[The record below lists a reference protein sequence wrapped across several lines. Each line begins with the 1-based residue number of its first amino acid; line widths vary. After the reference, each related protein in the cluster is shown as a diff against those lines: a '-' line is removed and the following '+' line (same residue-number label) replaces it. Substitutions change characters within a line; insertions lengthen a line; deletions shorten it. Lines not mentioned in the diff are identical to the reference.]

1 MNKRFIIML
10 VIALILAFV
19 SAWVAKLWIQG
30 RPVGKTIPVVVAAV
44 DIPYGVRI
52 EAFQIKIIDWPNDSV
67 PVGAYSAKD
76 QVIDK
81 VSRNDFY
88 ADEPISEKR
97 MLVHTAGSTLSTLI
111 DKEYRAIAIRVD
123 DVVGVAGFILPGNN
137 VDILATK
144 MDKVTT
150 QWVTQTKLQ
159 NIRVL
164 AVDQDD
170 SHEKDKPAIVRAV
183 TLQLKP
189 EQAEVMVQAM
199 REGTIQLTLR
209 NPNDNLLVKVPDKV
223 EVEDISPYLL
233 DNKTP
238 LKKHLLKVIPW

>member
-1 MNKRFIIML
+1 MNKRFIIMFG
-10 VIALILAFV
+10 IALLLAFFA
-19 SAWVAKLWIQG
+19 AWVANLWIQG
-30 RPVGKTIPVVVAAV
+30 RPVGKTTPGVVAAV
-44 DIPYGVRI
+44 DIPYGVKI
-52 EAFQIKIIDWPNDSV
+52 EEFQIKVIDWPNDSV
-67 PVGAYSAKD
+67 PSSAYTSKD

-88 ADEPISEKR
+88 TDEPISEKR

-137 VDILATK
+137 VDILATR
-144 MDKVTT
+144 MDKDLN
-150 QWVTQTKLQ
+150 QSVTQTKLQ

-189 EQAEVMVQAM
+189 QEAEVMVQAM

-209 NPNDNLLVKVPDKV
+209 NPNDNQLVKIQDKV
-223 EVEDISPYLL
+223 VAEMISPVSE
-233 DNKTP
+233 NKVAS
-238 LKKHLLKVIPW
+238 KKHVLKVIPW

>member
-1 MNKRFIIML
+1 MNKRFIIMFG
-10 VIALILAFV
+10 IALLLAFFA
-19 SAWVAKLWIQG
+19 AWVANLWIQG
-30 RPVGKTIPVVVAAV
+30 RPVGKTTPVVVAAV
-44 DIPYGVRI
+44 DIPYGVKI
-52 EAFQIKIIDWPNDSV
+52 EAFQIKVIDWPNDSV
-67 PVGAYSAKD
+67 PSSAYTSKD

-88 ADEPISEKR
+88 TDEPISEKR

-144 MDKVTT
+144 MDKDLN
-150 QWVTQTKLQ
+150 QSVTQTKLQ

-170 SHEKDKPAIVRAV
+170 SHEKDKPSIVRAV

-189 EQAEVMVQAM
+189 EEAEVMVQAM

-209 NPNDNLLVKVPDKV
+209 NPNDNQLVKIQDKV
-223 EVEDISPYLL
+223 EAEMISPVSENNVAY
-233 DNKTP
+233 
-238 LKKHLLKVIPW
+238 KKHVLKVIPW

>member
-1 MNKRFIIML
+1 MNKRFIIMFG
-10 VIALILAFV
+10 IALLLAFFA
-19 SAWVAKLWIQG
+19 AWVANLWIQG
-30 RPVGKTIPVVVAAV
+30 RPVGKTTPVVVAAV
-44 DIPYGVRI
+44 DIPYGVKI
-52 EAFQIKIIDWPNDSV
+52 EEFQIKVIDWPNDSV
-67 PVGAYSAKD
+67 PSSAYTSKD

-88 ADEPISEKR
+88 TDEPISEKR

-137 VDILATK
+137 VDILATR
-144 MDKVTT
+144 MDKDLN
-150 QWVTQTKLQ
+150 QSVTQTKLQ

-170 SHEKDKPAIVRAV
+170 SHEKDNPAIVRAV

-189 EQAEVMVQAM
+189 QEAEVMVQAM

-209 NPNDNLLVKVPDKV
+209 NPNDNQLVKIQDKV
-223 EVEDISPYLL
+223 VAEMISPVSE
-233 DNKTP
+233 NKVAS
-238 LKKHLLKVIPW
+238 KKHVLKVIPW

>member
-1 MNKRFIIML
+1 MNKRFIIMFG
-10 VIALILAFV
+10 IALLLAFFA
-19 SAWVAKLWIQG
+19 AWVANLWIQG
-30 RPVGKTIPVVVAAV
+30 RPVGKTTPVVVAAV
-44 DIPYGVRI
+44 DIPYGVKI
-52 EAFQIKIIDWPNDSV
+52 EEFQIKVIDWPNDSV
-67 PVGAYSAKD
+67 PSSAYTSKD

-88 ADEPISEKR
+88 TDEPISEKR

-137 VDILATK
+137 VDILATR
-144 MDKVTT
+144 MDKDLN
-150 QWVTQTKLQ
+150 QSVTQTKLQ

-189 EQAEVMVQAM
+189 QEAEVMVQAM

-209 NPNDNLLVKVPDKV
+209 NPNDNQLVKIQD
-223 EVEDISPYLL
+223 
-233 DNKTP
+233 
-238 LKKHLLKVIPW
+238 

>member
-1 MNKRFIIML
+1 MNKRFIIMFG
-10 VIALILAFV
+10 IALLLAFFA
-19 SAWVAKLWIQG
+19 AWVANLWIQG
-30 RPVGKTIPVVVAAV
+30 RPVGKTTPVVVAAV
-44 DIPYGVRI
+44 DIPYGVKI
-52 EAFQIKIIDWPNDSV
+52 EAFQIKVIDWPNDSV
-67 PVGAYSAKD
+67 PSSTYTSKD

-88 ADEPISEKR
+88 TDEPISEKR

-144 MDKVTT
+144 MDKDLN
-150 QWVTQTKLQ
+150 QSVTQTKLQ

-170 SHEKDKPAIVRAV
+170 SHEKDKPSIVRAV

-189 EQAEVMVQAM
+189 EEAEVMVQAM

-209 NPNDNLLVKVPDKV
+209 NPNDNQLVKIQDKV
-223 EVEDISPYLL
+223 EAEMISPVSE
-233 DNKTP
+233 NNVAS
-238 LKKHLLKVIPW
+238 KKHVLKVIPW